1 MEKGYAFLW
10 DWLDTRSAYFWGV
23 GVGLIIAWVTS
34 GLAYLKTGQSPVLLE
49 LVLLEF
55 AVSVIVMAVALITN
69 TKRRK

>member
-10 DWLDTRSAYFWGV
+10 NWLDTRSAYFWGV

-34 GLAYLKTGQSPVLLE
+34 GIAYLKSYQSPVLLD
-49 LVLLEF
+49 LVILEF
-55 AVSVIVMAVALITN
+55 VVSVIMMAVAFLIN